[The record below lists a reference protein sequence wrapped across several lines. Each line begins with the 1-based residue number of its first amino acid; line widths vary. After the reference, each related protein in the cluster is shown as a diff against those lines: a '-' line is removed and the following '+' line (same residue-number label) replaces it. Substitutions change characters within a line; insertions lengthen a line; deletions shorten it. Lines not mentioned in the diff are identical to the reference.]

1 MDKLTPDVLAMGVF
15 LLLFYAGQIAATPLP
30 ANPTIKDRLF
40 HLAMVGFLVVPGIVG
55 LQALAG
61 GLNGHP

>member
-1 MDKLTPDVLAMGVF
+1 MGVF